1 MTSKRPQ
8 NYEGTDLKA
17 LYERLANREPFQFDL
32 QNSAL
37 YRQYRDEY
45 QRLGRQAMTDTMG
58 RASGLTGGYA
68 STYSETAGQ
77 QAYNAYLQELNR
89 QVPELYDRALEEYR
103 AEGDNLQR
111 LYDLEAGKEERAYN
125 RWQDE
130 YNRWLQEAKLQQEEA
145 ARAQAQENWEA
156 EQALQREKWEYQKEG
171 YGGSGGSGGS
181 KSSGSSGGSK
191 SSGSSRA
198 GSKSAKGKNSETAA
212 KGGAPEPVYTGGVTE
227 SQLQTMAASYKKNPG
242 KSPEAFIKSL
252 GLTGTAAERLRAL
265 IS

>member
-156 EQALQREKWEYQKEG
+156 EQALAREKWEYQKKKEG
-171 YGGSGGSGGS
+171 YGSSGGS
-181 KSSGSSGGSK
+181 KSSGSSGGSRA
-191 SSGSSRA
+191 SGA
-198 GSKSAKGKNSETAA
+198 GSKSTGKNSETAA

-227 SQLQTMAASYKKNPG
+227 SQLQTMAAGYKKNPG